1 MTRTGQETTMK
12 TTWETEG
19 TQRRLVPKHLLSAL
33 SMVTATVAISAAT
46 ALPAEAGHDEVI
58 RRGNCSGHA
67 DWKLKA
73 KSDDGRIEVEG
84 EVDVNRNGQT
94 WKWRILHNGNVSV
107 RGTARTHAPSG
118 SFSIERR
125 IINARGTDSIGW
137 WARNPASGQVCR
149 GSLRF

>member
-1 MTRTGQETTMK
+1 MM
-12 TTWETEG
+12 TTWETE
-19 TQRRLVPKHLLSAL
+19 QAKERRIGPKRVLAAL
-33 SMVTATVAISAAT
+33 SIVTATLAISAAT
-46 ALPAEAGHDEVI
+46 VAPAVAGDDEVI
-58 RRGNCSGHA
+58 RRGNCSGNA

-94 WKWRILHNGNVSV
+94 WRWRILHNGNVSL

-118 SFSIERR
+118 SFSVERR
-125 IINARGTDSIGW
+125 IINARGTDTIGW
-137 WARNPASGQVCR
+137 RARNPASGQVCR